1 MTKKMNL
8 RGGNWETI
16 ACILIKKIL
25 VVKNP
30 HFSRSELMTTE
41 HLDFAVTLSSALGHK
56 SKPQHPEETLQ
67 RTIQNMRDKG
77 FIKFHGD
84 GEYELTELGYYKME
98 KSAGRFPC
106 SELKEFMDQP

>member
-56 SKPQHPEETLQ
+56 SKPDIIVLLGCWKTE
-67 RTIQNMRDKG
+67 RTGLSRRSSRNRAVGGKPRTPVID
-77 FIKFHGD
+77 II
-84 GEYELTELGYYKME
+84 
-98 KSAGRFPC
+98 
-106 SELKEFMDQP
+106 